1 MDSAATGGRGCLAFY
16 LETTMKMLSRI
27 MAGLGF
33 ISMFFALFID
43 LPIVSG
49 DLEAGK
55 WAFIA
60 STFAMAAWVRM
71 ESMEVPHG

>member
-1 MDSAATGGRGCLAFY
+1 MKKLDKWIKHFPISTVFY
-16 LETTMKMLSRI
+16 VMGMVAI
-27 MAGLGF
+27 
-33 ISMFFALFID
+33 FFALFFD

-60 STFAMAAWVRM
+60 MLFSLATFYRVN
-71 ESMEVPHG
+71 EFFDI

>member
-1 MDSAATGGRGCLAFY
+1 MSWSKAFY
-16 LETTMKMLSRI
+16 I
-27 MAGLGF
+27 MGMT
-33 ISMFFALFID
+33 SMVLALFVD

-60 STFAMAAWVRM
+60 TMFSIAAYHRAG
-71 ESMEVPHG
+71 ENKEGLS